1 MKMLKNVKIFSL
13 IFVVAAVLACGT
25 DVPLSYSTKISDD
38 RLPGFWQAD
47 PESGISIQRSS
58 DGKSATMIFYEY
70 NEEQARFV
78 PMVEKPMT
86 IYFTTL
92 KDGKQEIKFLS
103 VNTGDDKPDY
113 STNRFDFSADGKLS
127 LTAISY
133 NFMKSEHGKME
144 DDVVMFGKPKHFQK
158 FVQQHLK
165 NSALYEEAVVF
176 ERRNDLH
183 DFQLPSKS

>member
-1 MKMLKNVKIFSL
+1 MLKSLKIFSL
-13 IFVVAAVLACGT
+13 LLLLTAILACGT
-25 DVPLSYSTKISDD
+25 DVPLSYNTRLSDD
-38 RLPGFWQAD
+38 RLLGYWQAD

-58 DGKSATMIFYEY
+58 DGKLATMIFYEY

-78 PMVEKPMT
+78 PMTEKPLT
-86 IYFTTL
+86 IYFTAL
-92 KDGKQEIKFLS
+92 KDGKEEMQFLS

-113 STNRFDFSADGKLS
+113 TTNRIDFSADGKLS
-127 LTAISY
+127 LTGISY
-133 NFMKSEHGKME
+133 NFMKTEHGKVE
-144 DDVVMFGKPKHFQK
+144 DDVVLFGKPKHFQK